1 MEQRV
6 EQLETI
12 AQLQIRW
19 ARLMEQ
25 QAGRVDVQ
33 ARRTEEQ
40 ARWTE
45 EQARRTEEQA
55 RWTEEQARRTE
66 EQARRTEEQSGLM
79 EQNAKERG
87 EIMNQLLARVGLLEA
102 DVARIDATH
111 S

>member
-45 EQARRTEEQA
+45 EQ
-55 RWTEEQARRTE
+55 
-66 EQARRTEEQSGLM
+66 SGLM

>member
-25 QAGRVDVQ
+25 QAGRVDV
-33 ARRTEEQ
+33 
-40 ARWTE
+40 
-45 EQARRTEEQA
+45 
-55 RWTEEQARRTE
+55 
-66 EQARRTEEQSGLM
+66 QARRTEEQSGLM

>member
-55 RWTEEQARRTE
+55 RWTEEQ
-66 EQARRTEEQSGLM
+66 SGLM